1 MSDLPPILQ
10 ARVGAAGAIFDRMG
24 RVLLVHHTYGRLN
37 WELPGGFVE
46 PGESPDEGARR
57 ELHEETGLQLEID
70 RLSGVYFEPDHALGS
85 ALHFVFRFRQP
96 EEVVPVAAS
105 AEISEVAFW
114 PTDDLPGPISD
125 FTERRIR
132 DALDLAPPSV
142 VRIGPR
148 RWRE

>member
-1 MSDLPPILQ
+1 MSDLPPVLR
-10 ARVGAAGAIFDRMG
+10 AGVGAAGAIFDGTG

-57 ELHEETGLQLEID
+57 ELYEETGLELDID
-70 RLSGVYFEPDHALGS
+70 RLSGVYFEPDHALGP

-96 EEVVPVAAS
+96 DVLAPVVAS
-105 AEISEVAFW
+105 PEINEVAFW
-114 PTDDLPGPISD
+114 RINDLPRPMSD

-132 DALDLAPPSV
+132 DALDLAPATV

-148 RWRE
+148 LWRE